1 MANLKKICEEDL
13 ADEYTVE
20 VVDLLEHPH
29 LAEGEQIIA
38 VPTLIKRLP
47 APLRMLVGD
56 LSDKA
61 KVLVGLNIVPATI
74 EGATE

>member
-1 MANLKKICEEDL
+1 
-13 ADEYTVE
+13 VE

-38 VPTLIKRLP
+38 VPTLIKKLP
-47 APLRMLVGD
+47 GPLRIIVGY

-61 KVLVGLNIVPATI
+61 MVLVGLNTVP
-74 EGATE
+74 EKQ